1 MTEGQAAPDKTKS
14 THPQEGLLPRGS
26 LAPRPL
32 GRVSPC
38 QLVEIASQGSM
49 THTSRSLWRHPH
61 LPDQQMNASQEKA
74 AEGLPSKTTPSS
86 SLCGSQ
92 DSKVGAIP
100 STHGVAPWHTAAWA
114 CACRWPRRLQ
124 RAGCLEGSWKC
135 RLFFSFSSSSN
146 LCLNASA
153 GNRKCEREE

>member
-74 AEGLPSKTTPSS
+74 AEAGRYQLLKTPKSTAGWLALSGPKLAHLFPKLPLPVLHQGRLLWVHCS
-86 SLCGSQ
+86 GSV
-92 DSKVGAIP
+92 D
-100 STHGVAPWHTAAWA
+100 
-114 CACRWPRRLQ
+114 RLYK
-124 RAGCLEGSWKC
+124 GSIATQPK
-135 RLFFSFSSSSN
+135 S
-146 LCLNASA
+146 
-153 GNRKCEREE
+153 